1 MNTTGRLTTSTTRA
15 AANNAGELL
24 NLNADGSG
32 DADRHED
39 NGGSGDGGGGGTATV
54 TRPAPPRVDRMPL
67 WKVLLHNDEKNDMG
81 YVVETIL
88 ELTTIGPQIALV
100 KMLEAHKTGVALLV
114 TAHREYA
121 ELLQEQ
127 FTSKRL
133 TVTIE
138 PDR

>member
-1 MNTTGRLTTSTTRA
+1 MKITGKLTTSTTQA
-15 AANNAGELL
+15 AANKAGELL
-24 NLNADGSG
+24 NGNADGSG
-32 DADRHED
+32 DADRHEN
-39 NGGSGDGGGGGTATV
+39 NGGSGDGGGTATV

-114 TAHREYA
+114 TTHREYA

-138 PDR
+138 PDQ